1 MYGNER
7 VLLADPTE
15 ARSLRAADGVVAAG
29 GEAIVVTSVAAAKN
43 VQGVFDRGVFAFDLP
58 DGSGIVL
65 AAEMLLDQ
73 RIENIAFACFDDGTG
88 ADEEPAGVDDDGV
101 E

>member
-1 MYGNER
+1 MLRNER

-29 GEAIVVTSVAAAKN
+29 GEAIVVTSVAAAKR
-43 VQGVFDRGVFAFDLP
+43 VEGVFDRGVFAFDLP

-73 RIENIAFACFDDGTG
+73 RIENIAFASFDDGAV
-88 ADEEPAGVDDDGV
+88 ADERHEG
-101 E
+101 